1 MQGSKRETA
10 QQMHSSKHRNLNM
23 KNQGSVSLTRL
34 YNNSANESKDNE
46 LAEVSEKEFRSLL
59 LKMVNNLKE
68 DSNK

>member
-1 MQGSKRETA
+1 
-10 QQMHSSKHRNLNM
+10 M

-59 LKMVNNLKE
+59 LKIISDPEENSDK
-68 DSNK
+68 

>member
-1 MQGSKRETA
+1 
-10 QQMHSSKHRNLNM
+10 M